1 MNYIRSLNVV
11 KSIQTSN
18 SINMI
23 TLGLE
28 AIIQY
33 YLVMTCIKKIISIIC
48 NIKELKW
55 VDSAGD
61 YFYRSVEAKYAG
73 IESGKATSNSNAET
87 ILMAT
92 ASIV

>member
-1 MNYIRSLNVV
+1 
-11 KSIQTSN
+11 
-18 SINMI
+18 
-23 TLGLE
+23 
-28 AIIQY
+28 
-33 YLVMTCIKKIISIIC
+33 MTCIEKGSITRLC

-73 IESGKATSNSNAET
+73 IESGKATSNSNSET

>member
-1 MNYIRSLNVV
+1 
-11 KSIQTSN
+11 
-18 SINMI
+18 
-23 TLGLE
+23 
-28 AIIQY
+28 
-33 YLVMTCIKKIISIIC
+33 MTCIEKGSIAIIC

-61 YFYRSVEAKYAG
+61 YFYWSVEAKDAG

-92 ASIV
+92 ASIVNS

>member
-1 MNYIRSLNVV
+1 
-11 KSIQTSN
+11 
-18 SINMI
+18 
-23 TLGLE
+23 
-28 AIIQY
+28 
-33 YLVMTCIKKIISIIC
+33 MTCIEKGSISIIC

-61 YFYRSVEAKYAG
+61 YFYRSVEAKYAR
-73 IESGKATSNSNAET
+73 IKRGKATSNSNAET